1 MADATL
7 TAQDRKEFGKGA
19 ARRTRRAGMIP
30 AVIHSHGDDP
40 IHISLPAHATGLALR
55 HANALLEIVTGG
67 GTVLALAREVQR
79 NPVKDHIEH
88 VDLQAVRRGEK
99 IEVEV
104 PVRIDGEPLVGIA
117 ILDSQTLRVEVEATQ
132 IPEVIIVSVDGLG
145 DGETIRAG
153 DLTLPEGASLVSD
166 PDQIVVSISIPR
178 SEIDIEPEE
187 APSEAEDGGEGSA
200 D

>member
-1 MADATL
+1 VADATL